1 MTKYTSI
8 AITIIV
14 VIAIGALVYMQW
26 GGAPVAPVQ
35 EQPTAT
41 TTAAVVPLPTPT
53 ITGVTLGTA
62 LTPEGTVVNS
72 VTEFKKT
79 DNIYAVL
86 ALKDS
91 LARTPISYIRTF
103 DGKYVDS
110 KVSHAT
116 EDGIKNFHFSW
127 ELVAGKTRTPGNYSL
142 SFFIGGAKAQTVNYT
157 VK

>member
-1 MTKYTSI
+1 MTKYISI
-8 AITIIV
+8 AISAVVIIV
-14 VIAIGALVYMQW
+14 IGALVYMQW
-26 GGAPVAPVQ
+26 TKAPASPTV

-41 TTAAVVPLPTPT
+41 TTVAIPLPPPV
-53 ITGVTLGTA
+53 ITGVTMGTA
-62 LTPEGTVVNS
+62 LTPEGTVVTATTS
-72 VTEFKKT
+72 FKKT

-103 DGKYVDS
+103 NGKYVDS

-127 ELVAGKTRTPGNYSL
+127 VLATGKTRSVGNYSL
-142 SFFIGGAKAQTVNYT
+142 TFYIGGVKSQTVNYT